1 VTNTDID
8 ESEKQT
14 GTPRD
19 RSPSFP
25 SLPLEKAVERARQ
38 LFEKAKR
45 HEVRLQDAAVDWGIS
60 PKSSAAAQIAST
72 LLAFGLVD
80 SVTVGGERK
89 IKVSEEGWRILEDH
103 RPGVKAELM
112 KEAATKP
119 KLFAEYAEKWKDGR
133 PDNSHAISQL
143 KFDSYFSDDAALKF
157 LRVFDETIPFAKPLT
172 SDKKSDID
180 QNSSQKADVAVAEKP
195 DGAEG
200 VVDAVKPL
208 PTPPLGK
215 QTGKQK
221 GILMEGERE
230 LTTGLLSKG
239 ASFRLI
245 VAGKVGEKEIERL
258 IKKLELDKEILADPD
273 PEPDE
278 PDEEAAN

>member
-1 VTNTDID
+1 MTNTDID

-80 SVTVGGERK
+80 LVNVGGERK

-112 KEAATKP
+112 SEAATKP
-119 KLFAEYAEKWKDGR
+119 KLFAEYAEKWKEGR

-157 LRVFDETIPFAKPLT
+157 LRVFDETIPFAKPPS
-172 SDKKSDID
+172 SDNKSDID
-180 QNSSQKADVAVAEKP
+180 QSASQKAGVAVAEKP
-195 DGAEG
+195 DGTEG
-200 VVDAVKPL
+200 TVDAVKPL
-208 PTPPLGK
+208 PSPPLGK
-215 QTGKQK
+215 QKQK

-258 IKKLELDKEILADPD
+258 IKKLELDKEILADSRS
-273 PEPDE
+273 
-278 PDEEAAN
+278 